1 MLMGKKIWFLTGN
14 LGKVKEAEHH
24 LHKLGYEVEQL
35 IIDEEL
41 LEPQSDDLY
50 LVAQAKITQAL
61 PHLPNKEDMLLV
73 EDAGL
78 FIQHLNGFPGVYSAY
93 ALKTIGCNGI
103 LKLLSHLESQD
114 PVMNGQLRGAE
125 FQAVAALWN
134 GQEIIFGN
142 GKCPGWISQEINGE
156 EGFGFD
162 PIFVPF
168 DLDGLG
174 NALTAGNYGETSTHG
189 ATFGAVE
196 LEKKQL
202 FSHRMRALNDLITQL

>member
-1 MLMGKKIWFLTGN
+1 MGKKIWFLTGN
-14 LGKVKEAEHH
+14 LGKVKEAEQH
-24 LHKLGYEVEQL
+24 LNKLGYEVEQL
-35 IIDEEL
+35 IIDEEIS
-41 LEPQSDDLY
+41 EPQSDDLY

-156 EGFGFD
+156 DGFGFD

-202 FSHRMRALNDLITQL
+202 FSHRMRALNDLIAQL

>member
-1 MLMGKKIWFLTGN
+1 MGKKIWFLTGN
-14 LGKVKEAEHH
+14 LGKVKEAEQH

-35 IIDEEL
+35 IIDEDI

-50 LVAQAKITQAL
+50 SVAQAKITQAL

-93 ALKTIGCNGI
+93 ALKTIGCNGV

-134 GQEIIFGN
+134 GKEIIFGN
-142 GKCPGWISQEINGE
+142 GKCPGWIAQEINGE
-156 EGFGFD
+156 DGFGFD

>member
-1 MLMGKKIWFLTGN
+1 MHMGKKIWFLTGN
-14 LGKVKEAEHH
+14 LGKVKEAEQH

-35 IIDEEL
+35 IIDEEI

-50 LVAQAKITQAL
+50 LVAQAKINQAL

-78 FIQHLNGFPGVYSAY
+78 FIQNLNGFPGVYSAY

-114 PVMNGQLRGAE
+114 PVMNGQLREAE

-156 EGFGFD
+156 DGFGFD

-202 FSHRMRALNDLITQL
+202 FSHRTRALNDLITQL

>member
-1 MLMGKKIWFLTGN
+1 
-14 LGKVKEAEHH
+14 
-24 LHKLGYEVEQL
+24 
-35 IIDEEL
+35 
-41 LEPQSDDLY
+41 
-50 LVAQAKITQAL
+50 
-61 PHLPNKEDMLLV
+61 
-73 EDAGL
+73 
-78 FIQHLNGFPGVYSAY
+78 
-93 ALKTIGCNGI
+93 
-103 LKLLSHLESQD
+103 
-114 PVMNGQLRGAE
+114 MNGQLRGAE

-156 EGFGFD
+156 DGFGFD

>member
-1 MLMGKKIWFLTGN
+1 
-14 LGKVKEAEHH
+14 
-24 LHKLGYEVEQL
+24 
-35 IIDEEL
+35 
-41 LEPQSDDLY
+41 
-50 LVAQAKITQAL
+50 
-61 PHLPNKEDMLLV
+61 MLLV

-93 ALKTIGCNGI
+93 ALKTIGCNGV

-134 GQEIIFGN
+134 GKEIIFGN
-142 GKCPGWISQEINGE
+142 GKCPGWIAQEINGE
-156 EGFGFD
+156 DGFGFD

-202 FSHRMRALNDLITQL
+202 FSHRMRALSDLITQL

>member
-1 MLMGKKIWFLTGN
+1 MGKKIWFLTGN

>member
-1 MLMGKKIWFLTGN
+1 MGKKIWFLTGN
-14 LGKVKEAEHH
+14 LGKVKEAEQH
-24 LHKLGYEVEQL
+24 LHKLGFEVEQL
-35 IIDEEL
+35 IIDEDIS
-41 LEPQSDDLY
+41 EPQSDDLY
-50 LVAQAKITQAL
+50 SVAQAKITQAL

-93 ALKTIGCNGI
+93 ALKTIGCNGV

-134 GQEIIFGN
+134 GKEIIFGN
-142 GKCPGWISQEINGE
+142 GKCPGWIAQEINGE
-156 EGFGFD
+156 DGFGFD

-202 FSHRMRALNDLITQL
+202 FSHRMRALSDLITQL